1 MDLGR
6 ASDALGPMF
15 QAISDD
21 AARTLRSLDLTPQAK
36 VLDVGTGQG
45 FFAIC
50 LAMHGFDVLTGE
62 PATDE
67 SRYARR
73 PWERNA
79 EMVGV
84 LDSIRFHA
92 FDATD
97 MPFADKLFD
106 AVFFFGVLH
115 HIDEEQRESVFRE
128 ALRVAGASGAVVFF
142 EPKAETLKKVWR
154 SDPGHPSAANPSDYA
169 SGFDVAETKT
179 TGSLMEIYAYRKAL
193 GDESKSRGW

>member
-1 MDLGR
+1 
-6 ASDALGPMF
+6 MF

-21 AARTLRSLDLTPQAK
+21 AASTLRSLNLTPRAK

-45 FFAIC
+45 LFAIC
-50 LAMHGFDVLTGE
+50 LAKHGFDVLTGE

-73 PWERNA
+73 EWEQNA
-79 EMVGV
+79 KRVGV
-84 LDSIRFHA
+84 LDSIRFQA

-97 MPFADKLFD
+97 MPFPDKLFE

-115 HIDEEQRESVFRE
+115 HIDEEQRESAFRE

-142 EPKAETLKKVWR
+142 EPKAETLEKVWK
-154 SDPGHPSAANPSDYA
+154 SDPGHPRAANPSDYA
-169 SGFDVAETKT
+169 SGLDVAETKT
-179 TGSLMEIYAYRKAL
+179 TGSLMEIYTYRKAL
-193 GDESKSRGW
+193 GDESKQGGW